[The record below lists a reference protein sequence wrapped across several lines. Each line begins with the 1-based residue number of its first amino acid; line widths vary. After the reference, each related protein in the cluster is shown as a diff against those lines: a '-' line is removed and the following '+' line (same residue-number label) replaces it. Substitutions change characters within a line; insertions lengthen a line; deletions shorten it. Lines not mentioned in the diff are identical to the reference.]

1 MMMMRREWLR
11 GLLVFALL
19 MIGFA
24 LKGLL
29 IAPPPLPAH
38 AEPTEFNAPRAIAR
52 LGRILGDQRAH
63 SVDTAADDAVR
74 DRLIAELR
82 ALGLEP
88 EVRDAIDC
96 SGFPRLRVVS
106 CARVRNVIATIP
118 GRSAGK
124 HLLIN
129 AHYDSTPAGP
139 GASDDG
145 LGVATMLEVAAL
157 FRQSP
162 PPRPVTLL
170 FNEGEEYG
178 LNGADAFV
186 RRDPL
191 ARDVN
196 SLINID
202 TRGVSGPAL
211 MFETSSPNGAA
222 IAAYSAGTRHPY
234 ANSISTDFA
243 KLIPNS
249 TDVVKFAPRGW
260 TLLNYGIIGNETRY
274 HSPGDNI
281 AALDRASVAQVGG
294 EVWAAARTLTAM
306 PDPARAGSGRMVFTD
321 IAGRAFIRLPLGIA
335 AAILALLLI
344 VALFQA
350 WRRKA
355 LGRPL
360 LLAAGML
367 FGASI
372 VAGLVTL
379 VAGLFRAGDFW
390 RAYPLV
396 AYLAVYAV
404 LVAAMA
410 AIWSLRGDGLSRE
423 RMRAAAWLLIL
434 IFAAALS
441 AALPG
446 ATIFFLIAPA
456 LGLVGIA
463 LADRSP
469 AAATLFAVAA
479 IIVQFVMLGQLL
491 ALVEMLL
498 IDGPLW
504 AVVPL
509 AAVAALPAI
518 IECDPDRL
526 RPALLVLAVAAA
538 GLWLAALIIPRAS
551 AERPLAFTIDYFRDV
566 QNNSASWGVADK
578 QASLPAHFPGRWHK
592 GVLPYNRLPRWI
604 APAPLLATPV
614 PSARLI
620 ANQPDGAGRRV
631 RLELSRGGADAL
643 AIRFPEKAKLLAVGL
658 PDGPIAIPAKGEP
671 DKALLR
677 CAGRSCDGLVIEAV
691 LADRAPIVAE
701 LFSTQFR
708 LPPQGRPLAA
718 ARPANAIPQYSPD
731 QAITLTRIRL

>member
-1 MMMMRREWLR
+1 
-11 GLLVFALL
+11 
-19 MIGFA
+19 
-24 LKGLL
+24 
-29 IAPPPLPAH
+29 
-38 AEPTEFNAPRAIAR
+38 
-52 LGRILGDQRAH
+52 
-63 SVDTAADDAVR
+63 
-74 DRLIAELR
+74 
-82 ALGLEP
+82 
-88 EVRDAIDC
+88 
-96 SGFPRLRVVS
+96 
-106 CARVRNVIATIP
+106 
-118 GRSAGK
+118 
-124 HLLIN
+124 
-129 AHYDSTPAGP
+129 
-139 GASDDG
+139 
-145 LGVATMLEVAAL
+145 MLEVAAL

-178 LNGADAFV
+178 LNGADSFV

-222 IAAYSAGTRHPY
+222 IAAYSAGTRRPY

-294 EVWAAARTLTAM
+294 EVWAAARTLSAM

-404 LVAAMA
+404 LLAAMA
-410 AIWSLRGDGLSRE
+410 AIWSLRGEGLSRE

-469 AAATLFAVAA
+469 PAATLFAVAA
-479 IIVQFVMLGQLL
+479 IVVQFLMLGQLL

-518 IECDPDRL
+518 IECDSDRL
-526 RPALLVLAVAAA
+526 RPALLVLAVAAV
-538 GLWLAALIIPRAS
+538 GLWIAALIIPRAS
-551 AERPLAFTIDYFRDV
+551 AERP
-566 QNNSASWGVADK
+566 
-578 QASLPAHFPGRWHK
+578 
-592 GVLPYNRLPRWI
+592 
-604 APAPLLATPV
+604 
-614 PSARLI
+614 ARL
-620 ANQPDGAGRRV
+620 QHR
-631 RLELSRGGADAL
+631 
-643 AIRFPEKAKLLAVGL
+643 
-658 PDGPIAIPAKGEP
+658 
-671 DKALLR
+671 
-677 CAGRSCDGLVIEAV
+677 
-691 LADRAPIVAE
+691 
-701 LFSTQFR
+701 LFS
-708 LPPQGRPLAA
+708 
-718 ARPANAIPQYSPD
+718 
-731 QAITLTRIRL
+731 

>member
-1 MMMMRREWLR
+1 M
-11 GLLVFALL
+11 
-19 MIGFA
+19 
-24 LKGLL
+24 
-29 IAPPPLPAH
+29 
-38 AEPTEFNAPRAIAR
+38 
-52 LGRILGDQRAH
+52 
-63 SVDTAADDAVR
+63 
-74 DRLIAELR
+74 
-82 ALGLEP
+82 
-88 EVRDAIDC
+88 
-96 SGFPRLRVVS
+96 
-106 CARVRNVIATIP
+106 
-118 GRSAGK
+118 
-124 HLLIN
+124 
-129 AHYDSTPAGP
+129 
-139 GASDDG
+139 
-145 LGVATMLEVAAL
+145 
-157 FRQSP
+157 
-162 PPRPVTLL
+162 TLL

-178 LNGADAFV
+178 LNGADSFV

-191 ARDVN
+191 AKDVN

-222 IAAYSAGTRHPY
+222 IAAYSAGTRRPY

-294 EVWAAARTLTAM
+294 EVWAAARTLSDM

-321 IAGRAFIRLPLGIA
+321 IAGRAFIRLPLGVA

-372 VAGLVTL
+372 VAGLVAL

-396 AYLAVYAV
+396 AYLAVYAA
-404 LVAAMA
+404 LLAAMA
-410 AIWSLRGDGLSRE
+410 AIWSLRGEGLSRE

-469 AAATLFAVAA
+469 AAATLF
-479 IIVQFVMLGQLL
+479 M
-491 ALVEMLL
+491 
-498 IDGPLW
+498 
-504 AVVPL
+504 
-509 AAVAALPAI
+509 
-518 IECDPDRL
+518 
-526 RPALLVLAVAAA
+526 
-538 GLWLAALIIPRAS
+538 
-551 AERPLAFTIDYFRDV
+551 
-566 QNNSASWGVADK
+566 
-578 QASLPAHFPGRWHK
+578 
-592 GVLPYNRLPRWI
+592 
-604 APAPLLATPV
+604 
-614 PSARLI
+614 
-620 ANQPDGAGRRV
+620 
-631 RLELSRGGADAL
+631 
-643 AIRFPEKAKLLAVGL
+643 
-658 PDGPIAIPAKGEP
+658 
-671 DKALLR
+671 
-677 CAGRSCDGLVIEAV
+677 SCE
-691 LADRAPIVAE
+691 
-701 LFSTQFR
+701 
-708 LPPQGRPLAA
+708 
-718 ARPANAIPQYSPD
+718 
-731 QAITLTRIRL
+731 

>member
-1 MMMMRREWLR
+1 MRREWLR

-82 ALGLEP
+82 ALGLQP
-88 EVRDAIDC
+88 EVREAMDC

-129 AHYDSTPAGP
+129 AHYDSTPTGP

-178 LNGADAFV
+178 LNGADSFV

-191 ARDVN
+191 AKDVN

-281 AALDRASVAQVGG
+281 AALDRASVAQVGS
-294 EVWAAARTLTAM
+294 EVWAAAALCPPCPIPHAPARGAWSSPTL
-306 PDPARAGSGRMVFTD
+306 RAGSSSGSRS
-321 IAGRAFIRLPLGIA
+321 ASRQPS
-335 AAILALLLI
+335 LALLLMVVTVPG
-344 VALFQA
+344 VAQKGA
-350 WRRKA
+350 RTAPAARGGHAVRRD
-355 LGRPL
+355 
-360 LLAAGML
+360 
-367 FGASI
+367 I

-404 LVAAMA
+404 LLAAMA
-410 AIWSLRGDGLSRE
+410 AIWSLGGEGLSRE

-469 AAATLFAVAA
+469 QPRHCSRSCDRRSVPDARPASRFGRNAA
-479 IIVQFVMLGQLL
+479 
-491 ALVEMLL
+491 
-498 IDGPLW
+498 DRR
-504 AVVPL
+504 AVVGRCPACRGRGL
-509 AAVAALPAI
+509 ARDHRMSI
-518 IECDPDRL
+518 RTRL
-526 RPALLVLAVAAA
+526 RPALLVLAVAAV
-538 GLWLAALIIPRAS
+538 GLWIAALIIPRAS

-566 QNNSASWGVADK
+566 QHTA
-578 QASLPAHFPGRWHK
+578 QAGAWRTSRRPCPPDFPGRWHK

-604 APAPLLATPV
+604 AAAPLLATPV

-620 ANQPDGAGRRV
+620 ADQPDGAGRRV

-643 AIRFPEKAKLLAVGL
+643 AIGFPGEGQAPRGGTARPV
-658 PDGPIAIPAKGEP
+658 AIPPKGEP
-671 DKALLR
+671 DKAILR
-677 CAGRSCDGLVIEAV
+677 CTGRSCDGLVIEPV
-691 LADRAPIVAE
+691 LADREPIVAE
-701 LFSTQFR
+701 LFSTQFGFR
-708 LPPQGRPLAA
+708 RKAGRW
-718 ARPANAIPQYSPD
+718 RPRDRPMRFPQYSPD